1 MIGTLTTPMM
11 AKREAALA
19 ALRSSSMA
27 LCKLRYP
34 IYKNNKMSSEV
45 RRASHTHQAPQV
57 GFPQRAPVHK
67 AIKVMRAPVM
77 AILLEMR

>member
-1 MIGTLTTPMM
+1 MMGTLTTPII
-11 AKREAALA
+11 ARREAALA
-19 ALRSSSMA
+19 ALRLSSMA
-27 LCKLRYP
+27 LYKLRYP
-34 IYKNNKMSSEV
+34 IYKNNKINSEV

-57 GFPQRAPVHK
+57 GFPHRAPVHK